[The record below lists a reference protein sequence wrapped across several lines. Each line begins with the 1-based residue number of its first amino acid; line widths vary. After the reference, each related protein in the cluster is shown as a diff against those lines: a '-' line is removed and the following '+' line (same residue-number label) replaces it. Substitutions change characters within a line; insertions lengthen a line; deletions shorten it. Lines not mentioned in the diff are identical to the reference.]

1 MTDMPGASDIAQL
14 FSQHSIWQSYLDVEA
29 AMALEQGALGMIP
42 MQAAEEIAAKAH
54 LDIITVDALAAD
66 IAITRAPIAS
76 VARVLSAACTDSAAG
91 FVHWGGTTQNIMQT
105 GRTLLQ
111 KKAHAALM
119 ARLGRVIE
127 GFCDMAERTAAT
139 PAVSR
144 TNHRQALPVT
154 FGFKVAAVIE
164 ELERHAERLR
174 EAEKRV
180 FTSQM
185 GGAVAAM
192 HAWGDKGPALNEA
205 VSRRLGLAHMHI
217 PARTAADYIAEYAL
231 LLALLGTTIDRWV
244 SELYLLMG
252 DEFGELIE
260 DLGEGVIGSSTMPHK
275 VNSKLAV
282 KIIADAS
289 RLRSLTGPAFDAMR
303 STNESDSATIHLISD
318 SQAKPVVLAY
328 EMLCDLEALIPAIR
342 LFPDGMRKNLDLTGG
357 LIAAENVMM
366 TLAPKLGRTHA
377 HDLVHHAAAVAVAE
391 HIPFIEALLQDGEIA
406 GAATRED
413 LERATDAA
421 NYTGLSERLT
431 LETVKAARG
440 RTPSS

>member
-1 MTDMPGASDIAQL
+1 MTDLPAASDVARL
-14 FSQHSIWQSYLDVEA
+14 FSLHSIWQSYLDVEA

-42 MQAAEEIAAKAH
+42 QAAAEEIAAKSH
-54 LDIITVDALAAD
+54 LDVITADALAAD

-76 VARVLSAACTDSAAG
+76 IARVLSAACSPEAAG
-91 FVHWGGTTQNIMQT
+91 YVHWGGTTQNIQQT

-111 KKAHAALM
+111 KQAHAALM
-119 ARLGRVIE
+119 ARLGRVIA
-127 GFCDMAERTAAT
+127 GFCDMAEATAAI

-154 FGFKVAAVIE
+154 FGFKIAAVIE

-192 HAWGDKGPALNEA
+192 HAWGEKGPALNEA
-205 VSRRLGLAHMHI
+205 VSRRLGLVHMHI
-217 PARTAADYIAEYAL
+217 PARTAADHIAEYAL

-260 DLGEGVIGSSTMPHK
+260 DLGAGVIGSSTMPHK
-275 VNSKLAV
+275 INSKLAV

-289 RLRSLTGPAFDAMR
+289 RLRAMAGPAFDAMR
-303 STNESDSATIHLISD
+303 STNESDSATNHLIYDAQS
-318 SQAKPVVLAY
+318 KPVTLAY
-328 EMLCDLEALIPAIR
+328 EMLCDLDTLIPAIR

-391 HIPFIEALLQDGEIA
+391 RIPFIEALLRDGEIS
-406 GAATRED
+406 GAATREE

-431 LETVKAARG
+431 LETVEAARG
-440 RTPSS
+440 R